1 MSFDI
6 HILPISKKD
15 GKDASDQVGVY
26 LASPTSKTIRSRKG
40 DVILFYLTMSNPR
53 NFPQAKQILLF
64 KKLAEHYYQQKESIS
79 SSLSAMIEY
88 SNRYFLNQNIQNESV
103 ANFLTGNM
111 TIAIFKEDKIYVI
124 QAGKAISFICQ
135 GEGFSQKHTVTEN
148 VNLLG
153 MKQGIEPFFYI
164 NEFDENS
171 NIILA
176 HEVSSNWDKNSFRYL
191 GSQSLIS
198 AQQRLAPENIL
209 SANFILIKPSQGKG
223 FIQLIQSK
231 LKDDL
236 NAPMVSQN
244 SISEKLEDTK
254 PIVINTHES
263 QENKEQFEYLP
274 ISQIQAIELT
284 DKNIL
289 SSGFSEEINYSSEL
303 SDETKSNEKYD
314 EYDQEELEFGYSQNQ
329 RATKIKREKRLPKQ
343 VAKEIIYKIKNIFD
357 TIYFASQKVLSPIKG
372 YIDQHKPETSF
383 FDFSVPWK
391 LGITIGV
398 PILLSIAGL
407 FVAMNTGAELVFQQ
421 KLAEAK
427 NQYIIAENTQN
438 LTQRKEAY
446 KKSIQMFDEALKYG
460 NNEIDNLN
468 SNYNIA
474 KNQRNSIQNTLDELN
489 NVKRVDFYPL
499 LESTF
504 DNDVNITKIVNTDTE
519 IFLLDSK
526 SGEVYLITPQTDGYQ
541 LEDAFKCSNIEYD
554 EASMNPI
561 IDIAE
566 YPGNGNADPAL
577 VAIDNK
583 GVILYCFTGGQR
595 PIAEKV
601 EKPPL
606 GFGNTT
612 EVEVKNNNIYL
623 LDKAANAVWFY
634 SLEELRKSQ
643 DQNPDFSPT
652 FYFSENVPNLSSV
665 QDFTINGNN
674 LFAFYSDQ
682 HIALCLYQ
690 IEYNGGFITTTMCQD
705 PATFDD
711 TRNEISQT
719 QTILG
724 SNFDQITSTPSP
736 EPSVFLADFSTKQ
749 IFQFSQS
756 LRLNQV
762 YEPQSNFT
770 DEKATAF
777 DVSPGYKPYRTI
789 VMAFGNE
796 LYIAKVE

>member
-135 GEGFSQKHTVTEN
+135 GEGFSQKHAVTEN

-176 HEVSSNWDKNSFRYL
+176 HEVSSNWDKNSFRDL
-191 GSQSLIS
+191 GSQPLIS
-198 AQQRLAPENIL
+198 AQQCLAPENIL

-274 ISQIQAIELT
+274 ISQIQAIELI

-289 SSGFSEEINYSSEL
+289 SSEFSEEINYSSEL

-314 EYDQEELEFGYSQNQ
+314 EYDQGELEFGYSQNQ
-329 RATKIKREKRLPKQ
+329 RATKIKREKRSPKQ

-357 TIYFASQKVLSPIKG
+357 TIYFASQKVLIPIKG
-372 YIDQHKPETSF
+372 YINQHKPETSF

-438 LTQRKEAY
+438 LTERKEAY

-468 SNYNIA
+468 NNYNIA

-499 LESTF
+499 LKSTF

-643 DQNPDFSPT
+643 DQNPDLSPT

-690 IEYNGGFITTTMCQD
+690 IEYNGGFTTTTMCQY